1 MDSCFGF
8 VRIIVKTCS
17 QSYSTK
23 HKTSYSF
30 RKMNK
35 GLKVIEKLLQARL

>member
-8 VRIIVKTCS
+8 VRIILKTCS

-23 HKTSYSF
+23 IKTSYSLC
-30 RKMNK
+30 KMNK
-35 GLKVIEKLLQARL
+35 DISSIEEY